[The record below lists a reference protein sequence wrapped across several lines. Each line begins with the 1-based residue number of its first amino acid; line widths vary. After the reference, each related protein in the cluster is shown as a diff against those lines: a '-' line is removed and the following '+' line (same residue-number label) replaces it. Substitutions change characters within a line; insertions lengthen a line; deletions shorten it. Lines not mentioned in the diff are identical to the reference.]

1 MYAHFFIII
10 NFFTKNSTNLQ
21 ILSKRYAI
29 HKTEKI
35 SYYKRLFFCI
45 LFYRERIFFSN
56 DNASTGDTVRL
67 F

>member
-10 NFFTKNSTNLQ
+10 NFFTKNSTKLQ

-35 SYYKRLFFCI
+35 SYYKRLVFCVS
-45 LFYRERIFFSN
+45 FYRERIIFK
-56 DNASTGDTVRL
+56 
-67 F
+67 